1 MNGVYYYSE
10 PVERSIAQVAAYAI
24 QDGYTESVLYTYVD
38 TALSGETVSMESQ
51 VEVKEGLTY
60 QLNLTGNKGYVA
72 IWQSSDERIAT
83 VDKNGKV
90 TAIRPG
96 TITITAKIGN
106 TAIEC
111 IIVVKESW
119 TGTY

>member
-1 MNGVYYYSE
+1 M
-10 PVERSIAQVAAYAI
+10 ERSIAQVAAYAI

>member
-1 MNGVYYYSE
+1 MV
-10 PVERSIAQVAAYAI
+10 
-24 QDGYTESVLYTYVD
+24 VLYTYVD

-72 IWQSSDERIAT
+72 IWQSSDKRIAT

-106 TAIEC
+106 QTVEC
-111 IIVVKESW
+111 IIVVKQHWS
-119 TGTY
+119 GTY